1 MTQQLDDALTQ
12 FTNAVPNPLRAIV
25 GVFGGALASAGAVA
39 VFATANSAGAASL
52 VVAGAAIGALAMFA
66 NSVQRVKAGSFEL
79 VLTAVRLDKAA
90 EDAERKGQSEEASKL
105 RGQAAL
111 LMLAAHPVASELD
124 RLRRELSPGPERT
137 RLLDG
142 HVQIARQAAEGFR
155 DDAGPALEDLF
166 ETGTD
171 GERMFVIGVMQGKPQ
186 LASAQVAEA
195 ALVHN
200 RSKTE
205 QFHALRLIAE
215 MIKIN
220 PKSTEVARL
229 RRIVEEMLADEKFA
243 EGTGRRSVAEVILG
257 SH

>member
-1 MTQQLDDALTQ
+1 MTRQLDDALTD
-12 FTNAVPNPLRAIV
+12 FTNAVPGPLRVFV
-25 GVFGGALASAGAVA
+25 GVFGCGLASAGAVA
-39 VFATANSAGAASL
+39 VFVTANSAGAASL

-90 EDAERKGQSEEASKL
+90 EEAERKGQREEADKL

-186 LASAQVAEA
+186 LASPRVAKA
-195 ALVHN
+195 ALTHN

-215 MIKIN
+215 MVRLDPN
-220 PKSTEVARL
+220 SSQVADL
-229 RRIVEEMLADEKFA
+229 RKIVEQMLEEEKFP
-243 EGTGRRSVAEVILG
+243 EGTGRRSVAEVIVG
-257 SH
+257 ED